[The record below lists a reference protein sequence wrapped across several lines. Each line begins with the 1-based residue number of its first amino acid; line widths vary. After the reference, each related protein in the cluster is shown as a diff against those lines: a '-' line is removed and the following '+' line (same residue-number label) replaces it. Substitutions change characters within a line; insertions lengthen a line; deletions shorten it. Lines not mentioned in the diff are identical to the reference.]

1 MCGWPSALYL
11 CRKFVNVWCHF
22 GLPPCRCVP
31 FREFP
36 RTTCTYVSTFFW
48 DKMTAPLIAKKHP
61 ASDRVFALRRYLVGF
76 LFVLIFVLLDRT
88 TSTYKSCLG

>member
-1 MCGWPSALYL
+1 
-11 CRKFVNVWCHF
+11 
-22 GLPPCRCVP
+22 
-31 FREFP
+31 
-36 RTTCTYVSTFFW
+36 
-48 DKMTAPLIAKKHP
+48 MTAPLIAKKHP